1 MKSKMTI
8 LVISVI
14 SFALIGLMFI
24 QGYWIRNAHIFNQE
38 NFIRQVNEAAHET
51 ILNLE
56 RMEMARKISSNLSMV
71 EENMEFLHAVDSVNK
86 AMLVEMQAI
95 NTRKDLE
102 IFFNKYF
109 MTRELLEDM
118 IIQPMAIPFEERVSI
133 ATLDSMLTAELHLRN
148 LNIPFEFAVFN
159 PSRND
164 FVMIRSESHQA
175 QLLDPQESFHFELF
189 PDDMHAN
196 PDYLLMYFPSER
208 RFLVSQVWPVLF
220 ISIIL
225 VLVII
230 LSFLYT
236 LVMFLRQKKLSEMK
250 TDLINNMTH
259 EFKTP
264 VSTISLACEALND
277 KDIQKSEALYQ
288 SYINIISEENRRLG
302 LMAERILQ
310 SAAHDKGELILRKEP
325 IDLHQV
331 ILEVVKNISIQ
342 VEIKDGQI
350 LTEFNATDSELL
362 ADRMHMENVIQ
373 NLLDNANKYAPVKPH
388 IRIATQNQKNGII
401 LSIGDNGIG
410 ISKSDQKKIFEKL
423 YRVPEGN
430 VHNFKGFGLGL
441 SYVKTIVE
449 KHGGTIRIESE
460 IAKGTTFELFI
471 PKNHQDPL
479 TKWKKKK

>member
-1 MKSKMTI
+1 MTI
-8 LVISVI
+8 LVISLI
-14 SFALIGLMFI
+14 SVALIGLMFI

-38 NFIRQVNEAAHET
+38 NFIRQVNEAAHST
-51 ILNLE
+51 IMDLE
-56 RMEMARKISSNLSMV
+56 RKEMERKISSNLSMA
-71 EENMEFLHAVDSVNK
+71 EGNMEFLHAVDSVNK
-86 AMLVEMQAI
+86 AMLVEMRAI

-102 IFFNKYF
+102 VFFNKYF
-109 MTRELLEDM
+109 MTRELLEDI

-133 ATLDSMLTAELHLRN
+133 STLDSMLTSELRVRN
-148 LNIPFEFAVFN
+148 IQIPFDFAVFN
-159 PSRND
+159 PGRKEFIMVD
-164 FVMIRSESHQA
+164 EECDRD
-175 QLLDPQESFHFELF
+175 QLLDPQDSFHFELF
-189 PDDMHAN
+189 PDDMQAN

-325 IDLHQV
+325 IDLHQL
-331 ILEVVKNISIQ
+331 IMEVVKNISIQ

-350 LTEFNATDSELL
+350 ITEFNASDSELF
-362 ADRMHMENVIQ
+362 ADRMHLENVVQ
-373 NLLDNANKYAPVKPH
+373 NLLDNANKYAPVRPH
-388 IRIATQNQKNGII
+388 IRISTQDYKNGIV

-410 ISKSDQKKIFEKL
+410 ISKSDQKKIFDKL

-430 VHNFKGFGLGL
+430 IHNFKGFGLGL
-441 SYVKTIVE
+441 SYVRTIVE
-449 KHGGTIRIESE
+449 KHGGTIRLDSE
-460 IAKGTTFELFI
+460 VGKGTTFELFI
-471 PKNHQDPL
+471 PRNHIDPS
-479 TKWKKKK
+479 TKWKRKK